1 MKMKQH
7 EGGLLMWNSR
17 TLRRT
22 VTHLFV
28 LGVTLLVMSV
38 GPAPGQDTGTPDK
51 DKVVRPP
58 KPYSP
63 YVDQHFPQRVL
74 WGDAHHHTSLSVDSG
89 LIGNTNSPDVSFRLA
104 RGEEVVSNTG
114 QRVQLI
120 RPLDFLVVTDHA
132 EYLGIAK
139 LLNEGDP
146 RLLATDIGKE
156 WYEDMKGSK
165 EKAWQTVIS
174 MQNDFTSGVPRFD
187 DPKVTRSVWDDVVDI
202 ASQYNQPGT
211 FTALNGYEWSTVSS
225 GKDGSGPAGANLH
238 RVVIFRDGPDRVKQ
252 VLPFSAFDSGDP
264 EKLWEFMAAYEQNT
278 GGQIL
283 AIPHNGNISNG
294 QMYAEV
300 IKGKD
305 MTQDYAERRARW
317 EPLMEAT
324 QEKGD
329 GETHPKLSPEDE
341 FADFENWDFGDSF
354 GNPKEDWMLQYEYA
368 RSTLRN
374 GIRLEDKLGANPFKY
389 GMIGSTDNH
398 VSMTT
403 TREENYFG
411 KLPNEEPSPERYKG
425 AFVTD
430 KNTGEVIVRA
440 WELVAS
446 GLVAVWARENTREAI
461 FDAMARKEVYASSGT
476 RMTVRIFG
484 GWDFQ
489 PDEVQRADFAAQ
501 GYARGVPMG
510 GDLENAPAGAAP
522 TFMIRS
528 LRDPDG
534 ANLDRVQIIKG
545 WLDKDGKT
553 HESIYDVAVS
563 DGREI
568 GADGRCKTPVGTTV
582 DVNDASYTNS
592 IGDVMLM
599 AHWRDPDFDP
609 KQHAFYY
616 VRVIEIPTPR
626 WTAYDAK
633 KFGITMPEEVAMT
646 VQDRAY
652 TSPIWYTP

>member
-1 MKMKQH
+1 MDPLSKPH
-7 EGGLLMWNSR
+7 CTCRNLLALS
-17 TLRRT
+17 TA
-22 VTHLFV
+22 
-28 LGVTLLVMSV
+28 LLVLPV
-38 GPAPGQDTGTPDK
+38 GSALAQDTGTLDK
-51 DKVVRPP
+51 GKVVEQPQ
-58 KPYSP
+58 PYSP
-63 YVDQHFPQRVL
+63 YVEQHFPQRVL
-74 WGDAHHHTSLSVDSG
+74 FGDMHHHTSLSVDSG
-89 LIGNTNSPDVSFRLA
+89 LIGNNLTPDVSFRLA
-104 RGEEVVSNTG
+104 RGEVVKSNSG
-114 QRVQLI
+114 QPVKLV

-139 LLNEGDP
+139 LLREGDP
-146 RLLATDIGKE
+146 ALLATDVGKE
-156 WYEDMKGSK
+156 WYADMKGSPQ
-165 EKAWQTVIS
+165 EAWQAVVGI
-174 MQNDFTSGVPRFD
+174 QNDFASGVPRFD
-187 DPKVTRSVWDDVVDI
+187 NPKVKRSVWEDVVDI
-202 ASQYNQPGT
+202 ASKYNEPGT
-211 FTALNGYEWSTVSS
+211 FTALNGYEWSTVST

-264 EKLWEFMAAYEQNT
+264 EKLWEFLASYEEKT

-300 IKGKD
+300 IKGKK
-305 MTQDYAERRARW
+305 MTRDYAERRARW

-329 GETHPKLSPEDE
+329 GETHPFLSPEDE
-341 FADFENWDFGDSF
+341 FADFETWDFGDSM
-354 GNPKEDWMLQYEYA
+354 GNPKDDSMLQYEYA
-368 RSTLRN
+368 RSTLKN
-374 GIRLEDKLGANPFKY
+374 GIRLEEKLGANPYKY
-389 GMIGSTDNH
+389 GMIGSTDSH

-411 KLPNEEPSPERYKG
+411 KLPNEEPSPKRTSEP
-425 AFVTD
+425 FV
-430 KNTGEVIVRA
+430 KNKKTGDVIVSTWQLGA
-440 WELVAS
+440 A
-446 GLVAVWARENTREAI
+446 GLAAVWARDNTREAI
-461 FDAMARKEVYASSGT
+461 FDALTRKEVYATTGT
-476 RMTVRIFG
+476 RLTVRVFG

-489 PDEVQRADFAAQ
+489 PDEVLRPDFAAQ

-510 GDLENAPAGAAP
+510 GDLAKRPAGKAP
-522 TFMIRS
+522 TFMVRA

-534 ANLDRVQIIKG
+534 ANLDRIQIIKG

-553 HESIYDVAVS
+553 QEHIYDAAVS

-568 GADGRCKTPVGTTV
+568 GADGRCKTPVGTSV
-582 DVNDASYTNS
+582 DVANASYTNS

-609 KQHAFYY
+609 EQRAFYY

-633 KFGITMPEEVAMT
+633 RYGITLPKEVTMT
-646 VQDRAY
+646 LQERAY
-652 TSPIWYTP
+652 SSPIWFAP

>member
-1 MKMKQH
+1 MKKMKYVLAL
-7 EGGLLMWNSR
+7 GL
-17 TLRRT
+17 
-22 VTHLFV
+22 
-28 LGVTLLVMSV
+28 TLLVM
-38 GPAPGQDTGTPDK
+38 PAGHALAQDTGTLDK
-51 DKVVRPP
+51 DRVVNQAE
-58 KPYSP
+58 PYSP
-63 YVDQHFPQRVL
+63 YVGQHFPQNVL
-74 WGDAHHHTSLSVDSG
+74 WGDAHHHTSYSVDSG
-89 LIGNTNSPDVSFRLA
+89 MIGNNNSPEVSFRLA
-104 RGEEVVSNTG
+104 RGEEVKSNTG
-114 QRVQLI
+114 QRVKLI

-139 LLNEGDP
+139 LLNEADP
-146 RLLATDIGKE
+146 ALLATDVGKE
-156 WYEDMKGSK
+156 WYADMNGSPQ
-165 EKAWQTVIS
+165 EAWQSVVS
-174 MQNDFTSGVPRFD
+174 MQTDFTSGVPRFD
-187 DPKVTRSVWDDVVDI
+187 DPKVSRSVWDDVVDI
-202 ASQYNQPGT
+202 ASRYNQPGT
-211 FTALNGYEWSTVSS
+211 FTALNGYEWSTVSN

-264 EKLWEFMAAYEQNT
+264 EKLWEFMAAYEENT

-294 QMYAEV
+294 QMYAQV
-300 IKGKD
+300 IKGSD
-305 MTQDYAERRARW
+305 MTADYAERRARW

-329 GETHPKLSPEDE
+329 GEAHPFLSPNDE
-341 FADFENWDFGDSF
+341 FADFGTWDFGDSF

-368 RSTLRN
+368 RSTLKN

-411 KLPNEEPSPERYKG
+411 KLPSEDPSPDRYKG
-425 AFVTD
+425 VFLKD
-430 KNTGEVIVRA
+430 SKTGEVIVNN
-440 WELVAS
+440 WQLVAS

-510 GDLENAPAGAAP
+510 GDLESAPAGAVP
-522 TFMIRS
+522 SFMIRV

-545 WLDKDGKT
+545 WLGADGKT
-553 HESIYDVAVS
+553 RERIYDVAVS

-568 GADGRCKTPVGTTV
+568 GADGRCKTPVGSTV
-582 DVNDASYTNS
+582 DVPDASYANS

-599 AHWRDPDFDP
+599 AHWRDPEFDP
-609 KQHAFYY
+609 NQRAFYY

-633 KFGITMPEEVAMT
+633 RFGITMPDEVPMT

>member
-1 MKMKQH
+1 
-7 EGGLLMWNSR
+7 
-17 TLRRT
+17 
-22 VTHLFV
+22 
-28 LGVTLLVMSV
+28 
-38 GPAPGQDTGTPDK
+38 
-51 DKVVRPP
+51 
-58 KPYSP
+58 
-63 YVDQHFPQRVL
+63 
-74 WGDAHHHTSLSVDSG
+74 
-89 LIGNTNSPDVSFRLA
+89 
-104 RGEEVVSNTG
+104 
-114 QRVQLI
+114 
-120 RPLDFLVVTDHA
+120 
-132 EYLGIAK
+132 
-139 LLNEGDP
+139 
-146 RLLATDIGKE
+146 LLATDVGKE
-156 WYEDMKGSK
+156 WYADMQGSK
-165 EKAWQTVIS
+165 EEAWQTVIS
-174 MQNDFTSGVPRFD
+174 MQNDFTSGVPRFE
-187 DPKVTRSVWDDVVDI
+187 DPKVTRSVWDYVVDI
-202 ASQYNQPGT
+202 ASKYNQPGT
-211 FTALNGYEWSTVSS
+211 FTALNGYEWSTIST
-225 GKDGSGPAGANLH
+225 GKDGSGPKGANLH

-264 EKLWEFMAAYEQNT
+264 EKLWEYMAAYEKKT

-294 QMYAEV
+294 QMYGEV

-305 MTQDYAERRARW
+305 MTKDYAERRARW

-329 GETHPKLSPEDE
+329 GETHPMLSPEDE
-341 FADFENWDFGDSF
+341 FADFEKWDFGDSF

-411 KLPNEEPSPERYKG
+411 KLPNEEPSPKRYKG
-425 AFVTD
+425 AFLND
-430 KNTGEVIVRA
+430 KKTGEVIVRN
-440 WELVAS
+440 WQLVAS
-446 GLVAVWARENTREAI
+446 GLVAVWARENTRESI

-476 RMTVRIFG
+476 RLTVRIFG

-489 PDEVQRADFAAQ
+489 PDEVQRPDFAAQ

-545 WLDKDGKT
+545 WLDKDGNT
-553 HESIYDVAVS
+553 HERIYDVAVS

-582 DVNDASYTNS
+582 DVDDASYTNA
-592 IGDVMLM
+592 IGEVMMM
-599 AHWRDPDFDP
+599 AHWRDPEFDP
-609 KQHAFYY
+609 NQRAFYY

-633 KFGITMPEEVAMT
+633 RFGITMPKEVTMT

>member
-1 MKMKQH
+1 
-7 EGGLLMWNSR
+7 LLS
-17 TLRRT
+17 
-22 VTHLFV
+22 
-28 LGVTLLVMSV
+28 S
-38 GPAPGQDTGTPDK
+38 PALAQDAGTPDR
-51 DKVVRPP
+51 DQVVDQP

-63 YVDQHFPQRVL
+63 FVDQHFPQNVL
-74 WGDAHHHTSLSVDSG
+74 WGDAHHHTSYSVDSG
-89 LIGNTNSPDVSFRLA
+89 VIGNNNSPEVSFRLA
-104 RGEEVVSNTG
+104 RGEEVKSNTG
-114 QRVQLI
+114 QRVKLI

-139 LLNEGDP
+139 LLNEANP
-146 RLLATDIGKE
+146 ALLATDVGKE
-156 WYEDMKGSK
+156 WYADMNGSPQ
-165 EKAWQTVIS
+165 EAWQAVVS
-174 MQNDFTSGVPRFD
+174 MQKDFTSGVPRFD
-187 DPKVTRSVWDDVVDI
+187 DPKVSRSVWDDVVDI
-202 ASQYNQPGT
+202 ASKYNQPGT
-211 FTALNGYEWSTVSS
+211 FTALNGYEWSTVSN

-264 EKLWEFMAAYEQNT
+264 EKLWEYMAAYEKKT

-294 QMYAEV
+294 QMYGEV

-305 MTQDYAERRARW
+305 MTKDYAERRARW

-341 FADFENWDFGDSF
+341 FADFEKWDFGDSM

-411 KLPNEEPSPERYKG
+411 KLPNEEPSPKRYKG
-425 AFVTD
+425 AFLND
-430 KNTGEVIVRA
+430 KKTGEVIVRN
-440 WELVAS
+440 WQLVAS
-446 GLVAVWARENTREAI
+446 GLVAVWARENTRESI

-476 RMTVRIFG
+476 RLTVRIFG

-489 PDEVQRADFAAQ
+489 PDEVQRPDFAAQ

-545 WLDKDGKT
+545 WLDKDGNT
-553 HESIYDVAVS
+553 HERIYDVAVS

-568 GADGRCKTPVGTTV
+568 GADGRCKTLVGTSV
-582 DVNDASYTNS
+582 DVDDASYTNA
-592 IGDVMLM
+592 IGEVMFM
-599 AHWRDPDFDP
+599 AHWRDPNFDP
-609 KQHAFYY
+609 KQRAFYY

-633 KFGITMPEEVAMT
+633 RFGITMPKEVTMT

-652 TSPIWYTP
+652 SSPIWYTP